1 VAGIEALTSA
11 DDLEVT
17 PLFFELAEHPDPL
30 VRATAVRVLGQRWAQ
45 EGGGEEV
52 LRRYFALFE
61 ERLGDDASLPVVRAA
76 AALSNPAFEAFGAQ
90 AVLQEAYRTRRAE
103 GDLNVLA
110 PLLEAM
116 GGSSLPFLR
125 EALND
130 RNYHLRL
137 AAARTLERLTG
148 EPVDPAAFGER
159 EPPPALD
166 WDLLANLGPEPRVQM
181 ETERGP
187 IVIRLLPEQAPLT
200 VQSFVQLVRAGSYDG
215 TRFHRVVPNFVVQG
229 GDFGLGDG
237 TGAPGYTLPSEL
249 TQLPFRRGVLGM
261 ASAGK
266 DTEGSQFFFTHSHQ
280 PHLDG
285 GYSAFGWVES
295 GAEAMDLLQQGD
307 RILSTRVLEGR
318 GS

>member
-1 VAGIEALTSA
+1 
-11 DDLEVT
+11 
-17 PLFFELAEHPDPL
+17 
-30 VRATAVRVLGQRWAQ
+30 
-45 EGGGEEV
+45 
-52 LRRYFALFE
+52 
-61 ERLGDDASLPVVRAA
+61 
-76 AALSNPAFEAFGAQ
+76 
-90 AVLQEAYRTRRAE
+90 
-103 GDLNVLA
+103 
-110 PLLEAM
+110 
-116 GGSSLPFLR
+116 
-125 EALND
+125 
-130 RNYHLRL
+130 
-137 AAARTLERLTG
+137 
-148 EPVDPAAFGER
+148 
-159 EPPPALD
+159 
-166 WDLLANLGPEPRVQM
+166 M